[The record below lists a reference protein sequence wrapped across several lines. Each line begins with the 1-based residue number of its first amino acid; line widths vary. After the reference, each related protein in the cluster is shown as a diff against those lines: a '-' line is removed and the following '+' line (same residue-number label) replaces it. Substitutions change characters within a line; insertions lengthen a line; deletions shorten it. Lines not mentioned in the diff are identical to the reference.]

1 MGSGDSTP
9 QDETGEA
16 LRTDANVAFQCIFHV
31 VWCPQYRAPVIE
43 GAVEH
48 RLKEIIFDVAEEKGA
63 SLQSVHTLPDRV
75 YVVLEVGPQLGV
87 HRLVKAMK
95 ARSAALLREEYPSL
109 RSRLPSMWTNSY
121 LVATAGSGASPSLV
135 DHYVG
140 QQKGR

>member
-1 MGSGDSTP
+1 MGSGDSTSRY
-9 QDETGEA
+9 ETAEA
-16 LRTDANVAFQCIFHV
+16 LRTDANVAFQCVFHV

-43 GAVEH
+43 GAVEE
-48 RLKEIIFDVAEEKGA
+48 RLKEIIVDVAEEKGA
-63 SLQSVHTLPDRV
+63 SLHQVHTMPDHV
-75 YVVLEVGPQLGV
+75 YVVFEVGPQFGV

-121 LVATAGSGASPSLV
+121 MVATAGNGASPSLV
-135 DHYVG
+135 DDYVA